1 MPYPPSRHTP
11 MASMVNCRTAPALP
25 SNWRTARKPD
35 KTKAM
40 AIIVNTNPT
49 IWCHREWAGLT
60 TAGTTNLRKR
70 RLSL

>member
-1 MPYPPSRHTP
+1 
-11 MASMVNCRTAPALP
+11 
-25 SNWRTARKPD
+25 
-35 KTKAM
+35 M

-49 IWCHREWAGLT
+49 IWCHREWAGFT